1 MIDSITAKKT
11 AFKVGFLTKL
21 AEAGVTPNDLFEK
34 LAVPQQGDDPGR
46 VLIDLAKGGLGEV
59 SHIGRQAVGGLTG
72 QMSKVPG
79 LAAYGLTAL
88 PTAIGGGLGALE
100 QLTEAPTS
108 LDPEVMRQAEEL
120 GLYKQLA
127 KEIKSRV
134 AARAGAY

>member
-1 MIDSITAKKT
+1 MVDSTTAKKT

-21 AEAGVTPNDLFEK
+21 AEAGVTPTELFEK
-34 LAVPQQGDDPGR
+34 VAIRQQGDDPGR
-46 VLIDLAKGGLGEV
+46 IIYDLAKGGLGEV
-59 SHIGRQAVGGLTG
+59 SHVGRQAVCGLTG
-72 QMSKVPG
+72 QLSKVPG

-108 LDPEVMRQAEEL
+108 LDPEIIRQAEEL

-134 AARAGAY
+134 TSRAGAY

>member
-1 MIDSITAKKT
+1 MVDSITAKKT